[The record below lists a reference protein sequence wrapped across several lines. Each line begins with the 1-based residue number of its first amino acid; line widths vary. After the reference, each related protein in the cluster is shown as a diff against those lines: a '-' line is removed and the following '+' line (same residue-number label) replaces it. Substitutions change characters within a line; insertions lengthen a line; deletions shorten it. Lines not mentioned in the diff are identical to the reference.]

1 MNSVLDLTFDSL
13 CLLLSTN
20 CQILQLLEMI
30 LTEWFLKLSLCLAVG
45 CMKDVRFNNY
55 RIPLDTHGKELVSV
69 LSAQG
74 IKEGCSSEACRNNP
88 CNQEFICIDLWMM
101 HECR

>member
-1 MNSVLDLTFDSL
+1 MAFKTV
-13 CLLLSTN
+13 
-20 CQILQLLEMI
+20 
-30 LTEWFLKLSLCLAVG
+30 SLCLAAG

-55 RIPLDTHGKELVSV
+55 RIPLDTHVKELVSV

-74 IKEGCSSEACRNNP
+74 VTEGCSSEACRNNP